1 MIRIPRIGLGRTGGA
16 RGGRGRGG
24 RWSRRVRHGAT
35 AGIRRGGRGRASIN
49 DRLVDEF
56 DLVEGNRDQVFAHA
70 EETANAKHHRLDV
83 PALVDQE
90 VVDRTQLLF
99 VVVVDGN
106 TNDLRGTQVTLQL
119 GSLYRV

>member
-1 MIRIPRIGLGRTGGA
+1 MIRIPRIGLGRTARTGGA
-16 RGGRGRGG
+16 RGGRGR
-24 RWSRRVRHGAT
+24 RSRRVHHSAT

-70 EETANAKHHRLDV
+70 EETADAEHDRLDV

-106 TNDLRGTQVTLQL
+106 TNDLRGTPVTLQL
-119 GSLYRV
+119 GS